1 LDFDIVKNSNDG
13 MIVFHKSKKSKLKS
27 FSEKII
33 LENLVLILLSKNLN
47 KVILNTFSVSPKN
60 L

>member
-1 LDFDIVKNSNDG
+1 
-13 MIVFHKSKKSKLKS
+13 LKS